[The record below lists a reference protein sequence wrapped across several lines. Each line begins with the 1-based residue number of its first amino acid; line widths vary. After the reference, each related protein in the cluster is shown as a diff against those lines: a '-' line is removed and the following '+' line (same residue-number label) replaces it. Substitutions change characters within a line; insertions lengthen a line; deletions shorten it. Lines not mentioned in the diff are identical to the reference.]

1 MKKTIKRIITAVV
14 AISLVAGIVVGGGY
28 LVQLTEARAQLEAQ
42 EREALMEQRIQDII
56 ADADAEKQSLL
67 DQIDELM
74 TEEVV
79 VFDAAPIKE
88 QILEIGE
95 LATVTYCYT
104 NVGTVDSVKQFSFV
118 DWNVPFSE
126 KEIVVSMDG
135 VLKVGIDVTK
145 VDIVTDEA
153 TKTITITIPEATI
166 LSNELDEKSMI
177 VHVED
182 EQLFSNI
189 TLADSSS
196 VRIEIKSKAEERAL
210 EQGLLEEARTKA
222 GEIVRNLIVAVP
234 SVKDTY
240 TTIVR

>member
-14 AISLVAGIVVGGGY
+14 AISLVVGIVVGGGY

-67 DQIDELM
+67 AQIDELM

-118 DWNVPFSE
+118 GWNVPFSE

-222 GEIVRNLIVAVP
+222 SEIVRNLIVAVP

-240 TTIVR
+240 TIIVR

>member
-14 AISLVAGIVVGGGY
+14 AISLVVGIVVGGGY

-74 TEEVV
+74 TEEVI

-118 DWNVPFSE
+118 GWNVPFSE

-222 GEIVRNLIVAVP
+222 SEIVRNLIVAVP

-240 TTIVR
+240 TIIVR

>member
-14 AISLVAGIVVGGGY
+14 AISLVAGVVVGGGY

-67 DQIDELM
+67 AQIDELM

-153 TKTITITIPEATI
+153 TKTITITI
-166 LSNELDEKSMI
+166 
-177 VHVED
+177 
-182 EQLFSNI
+182 
-189 TLADSSS
+189 
-196 VRIEIKSKAEERAL
+196 R
-210 EQGLLEEARTKA
+210 
-222 GEIVRNLIVAVP
+222 
-234 SVKDTY
+234 
-240 TTIVR
+240 